1 MPKGRVA
8 ARADGMFSARR
19 RRRPVQNGTLVPA
32 SGPLVARR
40 GPLAPASGLLVGRAN
55 RRPPRNGEGLPGAS
69 PASPTEKNA
78 PPTGKSTPFPEKP
91 PPAPPGSTPTTAKRP
106 NPKSNRLFVP
116 FAPSWFPQHP
126 VVPAADSNMEMRSD
140 IGGNESTVP
149 AKRVSPIYWAL
160 LPTAARAK
168 RHQQLRQ
175 RHPKRPRH
183 LPQHNERRHR
193 SPRLDPPHHLPR
205 QPRSHLHLI
214 HRQPPR
220 LPLHAQPLHHPQ
232 KNPLRI
238 LMRLPPPPQLRL
250 CSRLRQRPPLP
261 C

>member
-40 GPLAPASGLLVGRAN
+40 GPLVPASGPLVGRRGPLVPASGPLVARRGPLAPASGPLVGRAN

-183 LPQHNERRHR
+183 LPHTLGQPPAKLHPERR
-193 SPRLDPPHHLPR
+193 D
-205 QPRSHLHLI
+205 
-214 HRQPPR
+214 
-220 LPLHAQPLHHPQ
+220 
-232 KNPLRI
+232 
-238 LMRLPPPPQLRL
+238 
-250 CSRLRQRPPLP
+250 
-261 C
+261 